1 MLMWRRILL
10 AFIFDRYIEEGNF
23 ALIRSNYKNLTD
35 EEFLELEAVV
45 EEAYANYLNL
55 KGI

>member
-1 MLMWRRILL
+1 MLMWRRLLL
-10 AFIFDRYIEEGNF
+10 AFILDRYIEEGNF
-23 ALIRSNYKNLTD
+23 ALPRSNYKNLTD